1 MFLGTF
7 TPKILGS
14 WQMVLP
20 SKLRSALG
28 SDRAIVTKGFDRC
41 IYGFSIGE
49 WEKIAASE
57 LVKPLSTAEGRQI
70 RQQMFAEATEV
81 DLDEQGRF
89 VIPERLR
96 EYAGIKEELVVIGA
110 GDHFEVWNK
119 DEWGKIKNG

>member
-20 SKLRSALG
+20 AKLRSALG

-41 IYGFSIGE
+41 IYGFSVGE
-49 WEKIAASE
+49 WDKIAASE
-57 LVKPLSTAEGRQI
+57 LGKPLSTAEGRQI
-70 RQQMFAEATEV
+70 RQQMFAEAMEV
-81 DLDEQGRF
+81 DLDDQGRF

-96 EYAGIKEELVVIGA
+96 NYAGINKELTVIGA
-110 GDHFEVWNK
+110 GDHFEIWNK
-119 DEWGKIKNG
+119 VEWEKINK